1 MVRPVPVDAELEEV
15 RMENAAHII
24 LVGRNIPSDIEDRY
38 FKWYDEVYN
47 PMYMKMPGNEGIDN
61 YKVAKQ
67 TLDYP
72 GNFSI
77 HHYKNRNYLEE
88 LSKNPDRH
96 ALQQDH
102 NATFYRIEWV
112 WHEIYLLIGSFRND
126 SKSRET
132 TIVEN
137 APIIHLDGYRV
148 PTAEHGKYDQWF
160 MRWASRIY
168 IPLIMNSP
176 GLTAYNC
183 FKLSDFSVRF
193 PGHTYIE
200 TEIPPYVSISYF
212 DNMQSFEKYE
222 ASPAYAALKRSME
235 LELPG
240 GLNRIWSVEYQ
251 LR

>member
-1 MVRPVPVDAELEEV
+1 
-15 RMENAAHII
+15 MENAPHIM
-24 LVGRNIPSDIEDRY
+24 LVGRNIPADSEDRY

-47 PMYMKMPGNEGIDN
+47 ILYMKIPGYAGIDN
-61 YKVAKQ
+61 YRVAKQ

-72 GNFSI
+72 GIFSI
-77 HHYKNRNYLEE
+77 QHLKNRRSVEE
-88 LSKNPDRH
+88 ASKNPDRQ
-96 ALQQDH
+96 ALQKDH

-112 WHEIYLLIGSFRND
+112 WHEVYFLIGSFRND
-126 SKSRET
+126 SNSPEA

-137 APIIHLDGYRV
+137 APIIHIDGYRV
-148 PTAEHGKYDQWF
+148 PTAEHGKYNQWF
-160 MRWASRIY
+160 IKWASRIY

-183 FKLSDFSVRF
+183 FKLSDFSMRF

-200 TEIPPYVSISYF
+200 AEIPSYVSISYF
-212 DNMQSFEKYE
+212 DNTQSFEQYE
-222 ASPAYAALKRSME
+222 ASPANAALRRSME

-251 LR
+251 LRKSWRK